1 MIQDGVIQIVLGAVA
16 FIVWLVR
23 LEGKVKHTEKLAEEA
38 QKDVDVLRVRH
49 ENLDSKIVDQLT
61 QVRESLARLEGA
73 LNIKRGE

>member
-1 MIQDGVIQIVLGAVA
+1 MLAQYFEIILAVLGFV
-16 FIVWLVR
+16 VWLVR
-23 LEGKVKHTEKLAEEA
+23 LEGKINHVEKLSEEA